1 MKAFAGVVFLLI
13 LTACAQVVEPEEEAP
28 TEVYVVQTNM
38 TPNVSKVTVKPVTA
52 EANISQVNGAE
63 TDMFK
68 KYDISEI
75 PMVQELSIG
84 KQHKMLPK
92 LLSLTG
98 NSSCYNMTW
107 EGFDEQVQRWPLEI
121 RKEMRFEYIEV
132 EKFKGWIVSKLFKG
146 RKMVDSQFTVVN
158 IENEIVSCL
167 NAKNFT
173 IDWEKEVEQSN

>member
-1 MKAFAGVVFLLI
+1 MKFLGVVIFLL
-13 LTACAQVVEPEEEAP
+13 LAACAQVVEPEQETPA
-28 TEVYVVQTNM
+28 EVYVVQTNK
-38 TPNVSKVTVKPVTA
+38 TPNVTKVTVKPATA
-52 EANISQVNGAE
+52 EANITQANGAE

-84 KQHKMLPK
+84 KQHKLLPK
-92 LLSLTG
+92 LNSLTG

-107 EGFDEQVQRWPLEI
+107 VGFDEQSGRWPLEI

-173 IDWEKEVEQSN
+173 IDWEKEVEQNN